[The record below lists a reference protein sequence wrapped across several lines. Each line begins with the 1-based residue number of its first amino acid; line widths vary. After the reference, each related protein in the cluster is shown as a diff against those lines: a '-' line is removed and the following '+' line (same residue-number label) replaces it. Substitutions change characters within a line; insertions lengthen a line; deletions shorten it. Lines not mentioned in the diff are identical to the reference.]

1 MAKIGFTKLSL
12 KRKNEVKTITIN
24 NNQIEIKQY
33 LPVNEKLDL
42 IARVINGAHDQNN
55 FPNPIKIEV
64 IGTLEMIMAY
74 TNISFTEKQRE
85 DEAKLY
91 DTLLSSGLL
100 DMIINAIPEDDYREL
115 KEYIEI
121 LEQKLENNEKSM
133 AAKLSDFM
141 EMLPDKMKEA
151 AEIAEKFDPKQFQNV
166 INFATAANGGRP
178 IDFSKEDL

>member
-64 IGTLEMIMAY
+64 IGTLEIIMAY
-74 TNISFTEKQRE
+74 TNISFTEKQKE
-85 DEAKLY
+85 DVAKLY
-91 DTLLSSGLL
+91 DLL
-100 DMIINAIPEDDYREL
+100 DSNGVVNTIIAAIPEE
-115 KEYIEI
+115 
-121 LEQKLENNEKSM
+121 
-133 AAKLSDFM
+133 
-141 EMLPDKMKEA
+141 
-151 AEIAEKFDPKQFQNV
+151 
-166 INFATAANGGRP
+166 
-178 IDFSKEDL
+178 

>member
-64 IGTLEMIMAY
+64 IGTLEIIMAY
-74 TNISFTEKQRE
+74 TNISFTE
-85 DEAKLY
+85 
-91 DTLLSSGLL
+91 
-100 DMIINAIPEDDYREL
+100 
-115 KEYIEI
+115 
-121 LEQKLENNEKSM
+121 
-133 AAKLSDFM
+133 
-141 EMLPDKMKEA
+141 
-151 AEIAEKFDPKQFQNV
+151 
-166 INFATAANGGRP
+166 
-178 IDFSKEDL
+178 SKKKIYLNYMTF